1 MFLSEWFLDKKT
13 LLSKAIIN
21 DYRIH
26 QQVFDLFPNSSERN
40 FLFCSEGVGGC
51 EMRILIQSEA
61 KPIIPNYGMLEVKEI
76 NESFFNHGSYLFKS
90 KFCPVIQKSHSKEVI
105 PLKSEGDILN
115 WLMSR
120 QNDWG
125 IDIYPESFLKI
136 GDGRM
141 SMEQRANPR
150 NITIDYVEV
159 TGVLSVNN
167 RELFLKMIKYGIG
180 RSKGFGL
187 GLVQLRPI
195 FK

>member
-1 MFLSEWFLDKKT
+1 MYLSEWFLDKKT

-26 QQVFDLFPNSSERN
+26 QQVFDLFPNSSERS
-40 FLFCSEGVGGC
+40 FLFYSGSISSYGI
-51 EMRILIQSEA
+51 RILIQSET
-61 KPIIPNYGMLEVKEI
+61 KPIIPNYGTLEMKKI
-76 NESFFNHGSYLFKS
+76 DESFFYHGSYLFQS

-105 PLKSEGDILN
+105 PLKREGDILK

-120 QNDWG
+120 QNGWG
-125 IDIYPESFLKI
+125 IDIYPESFLKT
-136 GDGRM
+136 GDGKM
-141 SMEQRANPR
+141 SMKQRDNPR

-159 TGVLSVNN
+159 TGVLSVSN
-167 RELFLKMIKYGIG
+167 RELFLKMIKQGIG

-195 FK
+195 SK